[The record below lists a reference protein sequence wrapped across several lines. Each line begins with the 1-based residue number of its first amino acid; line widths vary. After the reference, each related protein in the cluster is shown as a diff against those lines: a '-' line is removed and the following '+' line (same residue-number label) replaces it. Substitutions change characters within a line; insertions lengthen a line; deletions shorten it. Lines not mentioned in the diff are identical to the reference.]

1 MYFFLAIN
9 PCKLSLKANQVKIP
23 WLKSKSYCVPGNKNQ
38 PESCVSQLSRN
49 GQFPVQKYHK
59 NQICRNKIDKSVTT
73 NLKSKLYED
82 TMAKKQK
89 SSEPTPL

>member
-1 MYFFLAIN
+1 MKILLKNNKNILKMHNFYYVFLSSCMIN

-38 PESCVSQLSRN
+38 PESCVSQLGRN

-73 NLKSKLYED
+73 NL
-82 TMAKKQK
+82 
-89 SSEPTPL
+89 